1 MAYNEK
7 LAARVRDIITATH
20 KISDEKEMFKG
31 LCMMVDD
38 KMCVG
43 IHADEIMVRLN
54 PDKFEEVTI
63 KEGCTPMYMGS
74 KTMHG
79 YFNVKEEFLKT
90 KKQLDYWVQ
99 LALDYNK
106 LAKSSKKKSV
116 KKAVK
121 KK

>member
-1 MAYNEK
+1 MPYNQK
-7 LAARVRDIITATH
+7 LAARVRELIEATH

-38 KMCVG
+38 KMCVVV
-43 IHADEIMVRLN
+43 HDDDIMVRIN
-54 PDKFEEVTI
+54 PDLFDELSEMN
-63 KEGCTPMYMGS
+63 GCKPMVMNG
-74 KTMHG
+74 KVMQG
-79 YFNVKEEFLKT
+79 YFIVDESVFKT

-106 LAKSSKKKSV
+106 LAKSSKKK
-116 KKAVK
+116 AAK

>member
-1 MAYNEK
+1 MPYNHK
-7 LAARVRDIITATH
+7 LAARVRALIEATH
-20 KISDEKEMFKG
+20 TISDEKEMFKG

-38 KMCVG
+38 KMCIVV
-43 IHADEIMVRLN
+43 HDDDIMVRIN
-54 PDKFEEVTI
+54 PDLFDELSEMN
-63 KEGCTPMYMGS
+63 GCKPMVMKG
-74 KTMHG
+74 KIMRG
-79 YFNVKEEFLKT
+79 YFVVNADVLTT

-106 LAKSSKKKSV
+106 LAKSSKKSSS